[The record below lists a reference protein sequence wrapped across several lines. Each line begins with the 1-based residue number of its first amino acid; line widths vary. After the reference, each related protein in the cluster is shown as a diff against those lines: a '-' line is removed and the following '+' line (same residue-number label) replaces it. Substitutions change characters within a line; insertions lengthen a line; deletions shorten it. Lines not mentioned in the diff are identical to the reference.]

1 VVALV
6 VAVVVGAADAWT
18 YVPPFPATKAAV
30 ERVIVEYEL
39 VPAPVWPAGRKIGDR
54 FSTQERAALQA
65 AYVTRLAACST
76 GDSLA
81 KSRTM
86 DYARAV
92 LTYPR
97 KSDGVVVVASRG
109 RVVYYDFLSRRL
121 NGDLVVRAAVEHV
134 FTEEHWDRGRRKLT
148 GRSVTAVPKAVI
160 MQFTMHKADGVWKVA
175 ENVGWRFLDIPS
187 GRITAEP

>member
-6 VAVVVGAADAWT
+6 VAAVVGAADAWT

-39 VPAPVWPAGRKIGDR
+39 VPAPVWPAGRKIGPR
-54 FSTQERAALQA
+54 FSARERAALQA
-65 AYVTRLAACST
+65 AYVGRLKACST
-76 GDSLA
+76 GDALE
-81 KSRTM
+81 KSRTV

-109 RVVYYDFLSRRL
+109 DIVYYDFLSRRL
-121 NGDLVVRAAVEHV
+121 NGDLVIRAAVRHV
-134 FTEEHWDRGRRKLT
+134 FTEEHWDPQSRRLT
-148 GRSVTAVPKAVI
+148 GRSMTAVPKAVI
-160 MQFTMHKADGVWKVA
+160 MEFTLHKADGVWRVA
-175 ENVGWRFLDIPS
+175 ANSGWRFLDIPT
-187 GRITAEP
+187 GRITDEP